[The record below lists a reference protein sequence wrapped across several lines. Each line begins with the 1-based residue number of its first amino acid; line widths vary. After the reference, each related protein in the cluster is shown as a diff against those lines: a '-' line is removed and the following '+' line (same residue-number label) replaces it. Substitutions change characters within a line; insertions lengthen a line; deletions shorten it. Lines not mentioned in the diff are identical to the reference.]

1 MSHFSF
7 LYTGCPYFVSSSAFA
22 MRIRRACIEHGLRMM
37 MYRARPTMHS
47 AVTPPP
53 ICPLPCSHTHHTR
66 LPYDHTDTHAHT
78 PITHDYHT
86 ITQTQ
91 PRVRAHPQA
100 SRPDTTTAL
109 HSTFSICVV
118 PHASFSWPRLM
129 VESPLCCFFCRSKP
143 KSARTRSQG
152 KAG

>member
-53 ICPLPCSHTHHTR
+53 ICPLPRSHTHHTR
-66 LPYDHTDTHAHT
+66 LPYNHTDTTACA
-78 PITHDYHT
+78 
-86 ITQTQ
+86 
-91 PRVRAHPQA
+91 RASTGIAARHND
-100 SRPDTTTAL
+100 STAFDIL
-109 HSTFSICVV
+109 DLRC
-118 PHASFSWPRLM
+118 
-129 VESPLCCFFCRSKP
+129 
-143 KSARTRSQG
+143 SARKLLVATSNGRKPAMLLLLSQ
-152 KAG
+152 